1 MQQNNSIS
9 LNEEFTVHV
18 DLGDCISFLSMHGIV
33 SGIQRVVIES
43 WKELQT
49 REGLKL
55 TPVAFAPKLN
65 AFIELDA
72 GEFQKILSLL
82 TNTDSVYEVR
92 ALAQKIVD
100 KIPRAKEANFELND
114 VLLSMGA
121 AWAHPTFFS
130 SVSSL
135 KLRGIKVV
143 SLSYD
148 LIPGLDDSFPY
159 STKEP
164 FLIYLNSL
172 VRVSDRIPCISMA
185 TRDDLEAYAA
195 SNNFSC
201 PPGMATKLPGG
212 LPAANQYE
220 ISDRILE
227 ENNIA
232 DRPYVLIVGTVEA
245 RKQHIVALKAWAKM
259 VREFGVDKVPNLV
272 CVGRWGWNIRE
283 LIDEWNIQLE
293 ARPRIHFL
301 TSNLSDSDLASLY
314 SNALFTV
321 YPSRKEGWGLPI
333 SESLDFGKVP
343 VIANVSSLPEAG
355 EGFAIMFEEGN
366 HLELAGICM
375 KLYQDSSYRESLEKE
390 ILNKR
395 QSFTWN
401 DFATA
406 IEFEIFEA
414 RKLNQI
420 NTLPRLEFGRE
431 YGLISMRNLDVDHS
445 GKSYLHALSIRRKLP
460 FTDQISTIPHHSDAL
475 LCIDGNF
482 DGLTQFGMQF
492 DVTKSKTTFR
502 LAFDQGEPCAVLI
515 SVYGDEAKSM
525 VVESGAEIIATSKNG
540 IALLA
545 KQDASTEH
553 QTSIS
558 IRSRKAKKIYITSF
572 LLIQTS
578 SPHWE
583 REMNYA
589 VSKFVS
595 NDSLYLNRETA
606 ISQSEILMGSISWKL
621 TKPVRVLHRKLLKF
635 LKM

>member
-1 MQQNNSIS
+1 
-9 LNEEFTVHV
+9 V
-18 DLGDCISFLSMHGIV
+18 HGIV

-201 PPGMATKLPGG
+201 PPGIATKLPGG

-431 YGLISMRNLDVDHS
+431 YGLISMSDLDVDHS

-460 FTDQISTIPHHSDAL
+460 FTGQISTIPHHSDAL

-482 DGLTQFGMQF
+482 DGLTEFGMQF
-492 DVTKSKTTFR
+492 DVEKSH
-502 LAFDQGEPCAVLI
+502 ANIQISFDQGEPCTVLI
-515 SVYGDEAKSM
+515 SIYCDDAKSIT
-525 VVESGAEIIATSKNG
+525 VEEGGKIVESSKNG
-540 IALLA
+540 VAVLA
-545 KQDASTEH
+545 QVKPNKDSCAFV
-553 QTSIS
+553 SIS
-558 IRSRKAKKIYITSF
+558 SKSLKKVFVTSF
-572 LLIQTS
+572 LVFQTGNATMENELGSALVNFS
-578 SPHWE
+578 S
-583 REMNYA
+583 N
-589 VSKFVS
+589 
-595 NDSLYLNRETA
+595 NNLYLKRNMP
-606 ISQSEILMGSISWKL
+606 ISESEFIKNSISWKL
-621 TKPVRVLHRKLLKF
+621 TKPVRVLHRKLLKL
-635 LKM
+635 LKK